1 MRYIQRVYNH
11 FRAYYFAIN
20 SITEA
25 VQKKFVYTD
34 RYISPF
40 GIGRRDGRI
49 VSYSSKCNFKYI
61 RLSFINFHYHFL
73 KRFSGNDGFVA
84 YSSTIVV
91 DGISRIM

>member
-1 MRYIQRVYNH
+1 MRYIQRVYNY

-25 VQKKFVYTD
+25 AKKFFVYTD
-34 RYISPF
+34 RHISSF
-40 GIGRRDGRI
+40 EVGRRNGRI
-49 VSYSSKCNFKYI
+49 ISFSSKCNFKYI

-91 DGISRIM
+91 DGISGIM

>member
-1 MRYIQRVYNH
+1 MKVKNYLPYCTKRVLQRL
-11 FRAYYFAIN
+11 R
-20 SITEA
+20 
-25 VQKKFVYTD
+25 KKFFVYTD
-34 RYISPF
+34 RHISPF

-49 VSYSSKCNFKYI
+49 VSFSSKCNFKYM

-91 DGISRIM
+91 DGISGIM